1 MRLFYA
7 LEALAFATAVSL
19 SLTAIQCSRP
29 VTPADQAATEA
40 AYGAAL
46 LRCVDK
52 SDTREQSESC
62 REAVNEQYG
71 RAADG
76 GRK

>member
-1 MRLFYA
+1 MKLFYC
-7 LEALAFATAVSL
+7 LEALAFGVAVMLAMTAL
-19 SLTAIQCSRP
+19 HCTRP
-29 VTPADQAATEA
+29 VTPADEAATEA

-52 SDTREQSESC
+52 SETREQSESC

-71 RAADG
+71 RAQDG

>member
-1 MRLFYA
+1 MKLFYC
-7 LEALAFATAVSL
+7 LEALAFSAAVAL
-19 SLTAIQCSRP
+19 ALTALQCSRP
-29 VTPADQAATEA
+29 VTPADEAATEA

-52 SDTREQSESC
+52 SDTRDQSESC